1 MTFDGA
7 KRGICFLFVF
17 SKKQPAVAASLRPAR
32 QGALR
37 RAILTTPLADSVRM
51 DSDIKN

>member
-17 SKKQPAVAASLRPAR
+17 SKKQPAVA
-32 QGALR
+32 G
-37 RAILTTPLADSVRM
+37 LAAPSTAGSFTE
-51 DSDIKN
+51 SDIDDTSGR